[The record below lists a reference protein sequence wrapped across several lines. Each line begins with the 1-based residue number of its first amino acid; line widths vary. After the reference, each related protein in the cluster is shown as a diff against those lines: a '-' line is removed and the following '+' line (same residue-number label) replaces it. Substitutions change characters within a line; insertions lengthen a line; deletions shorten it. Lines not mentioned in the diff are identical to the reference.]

1 MILRCILFI
10 FFSSALIFSS
20 SCVDDLDFDKLSDA
34 RPAPNVIVPVVDLSM
49 RLNDLV
55 ERDTILTQDPD
66 GFLRFV
72 YAEDSLFSMT
82 TSEFVSIP
90 AQEALNLEN
99 IPILQDSTLGITVEA
114 GLTSLGSMELQQL
127 TFDQLGLAWAI
138 STPAQAP
145 VTVRYTFNNGLIGG
159 TPLQLSVQSAV
170 AGDTAG
176 LVNFQNVVFD
186 LTQSSNP
193 QAPPYNNLSL
203 SLEIIP
209 DPSIPAGTPISVR
222 LDFDSTEVNNVTGF
236 FGQRPVNVP
245 AGDVALELGNI
256 SEFTSGFTMT
266 DPSLTF
272 LVRNGMGVSMGIEL
286 DLDGVNSDGDVT
298 QLDPSPFEIAQS
310 TTPGTMVA
318 TNVRLDKTNSS
329 IVDFLD
335 ALPTNLIYSGQMNLN
350 PSNTGGVTNFLSRQD
365 VLQLGLEIDLPME
378 LKTSNLRF
386 EDEVEINLTE
396 DDSLIDFISL
406 GFRCENDF
414 PLDLDIKIFF
424 LDSSRVVLDSVYIPL
439 LDAAAVDAN
448 GRGIQAS
455 TNDFQVVLEQS
466 QIQTMVRS
474 PYWLIRGQAQ
484 SPNNGATAIKI
495 YSDYELK
502 VSLSLKGRVNL
513 SSL

>member
-1 MILRCILFI
+1 MITRILLFVVASSSLYL
-10 FFSSALIFSS
+10 FSS
-20 SCVDDLDFDKLSDA
+20 CMDDLDFDKLSDA

-55 ERDTILTQDPD
+55 ERDTLLTEDPD

-72 YAEDSLFSMT
+72 YSEDSLFSMT
-82 TSEFVSIP
+82 TNEFVSIP
-90 AQEALNLEN
+90 AQEALKLEN
-99 IPILQDSTLGITVEA
+99 LPILQDSTLGFTVEA
-114 GLTSLGSMELQQL
+114 GLASLGSMELQQL

-138 STPAQAP
+138 STPAQAS
-145 VTVRYTFNNGLIGG
+145 VSVRYTFNNGLIGG
-159 TPLQLSVQSAV
+159 TPLQLTVQTTG

-176 LVNFQNVVFD
+176 LANFQNVVFD

-209 DPSIPAGTPISVR
+209 DPSIPTGTPISVR
-222 LDFDSTEVNNVTGF
+222 LDFDSTEVKSVTGY

-245 AGDVALELGNI
+245 DGDVALDLGNI

-286 DLDGVNSDGDVT
+286 DLDGINNDGDVT

-310 TTPGTMVA
+310 TIPGTMVA

-329 IVDFLD
+329 IVEFLD
-335 ALPTNLIYSGQMNLN
+335 ALPTNLIYSGQMSLN
-350 PSNTGGVTNFLSRQD
+350 PSNTGGVINFLSRQD
-365 VLQLGLEIDLPME
+365 VLQLGLEIDLP
-378 LKTSNLRF
+378 LALRTSNLRF
-386 EDEVEINLTE
+386 EDEVEIDLTE

-406 GFRCENDF
+406 GLRSENDF
-414 PLDLDIKIFF
+414 PLDLDIKLFF
-424 LDSSRVVLDSVYIPL
+424 LDSSRVVLDSVYVPL

-466 QIQTMVRS
+466 QIQTMIRS
-474 PYWLIRGQAQ
+474 SYWLIRGQAK

-502 VSLSLKGRVNL
+502 VSVSLKGRLNL

>member
-1 MILRCILFI
+1 MISRFILFV
-10 FFSSALIFSS
+10 FSSLALIFSS

-245 AGDVALELGNI
+245 TGDVALELGNI